1 MLNVLFMNAQINNQE
16 CVVIENGTDPAGIYS
31 YSTDI
36 ATLNNYG
43 PLVFNVKFW
52 GVNRPNGDTDFY
64 NREHDAL
71 QAIANLNIMYNPFN
85 IFFKFRGL
93 EEFNSPEVTVPLP
106 NGDPDTNGYY
116 VLETRP
122 QFRAMVN
129 WAAANGY
136 KDLNALNVYAVGWL
150 GFAGGIAYRPGFV
163 CATNSGSGL
172 AGNNTVHEIS
182 HNLNLKH
189 TRSFNE
195 HTTRDP
201 NNQYFNATTTGDEI
215 VDTNANS
222 GFWDSSCDC
231 TPYVDQNTCTYFGT
245 ETDEL
250 GFQYT
255 IAHKDVINIMGDAY
269 GGCATK
275 SLTVGQAIRVH
286 EKIASGYYNVAL
298 TNVAS
303 LYEPYAGAYYDPNNQ
318 NPQLY
323 KPLFQPGFE
332 YRFLECSCDCPDPV
346 PYEDISFSYTQNIIK
361 EVSKYESDFSTI
373 YHPNHSAIGIKIEN
387 NPVFWPQPRR
397 CYDNPN
403 YRPIG
408 GSITRFNDNVFNTN
422 ITLIPKDSTGINNPN
437 LIEQLQPG
445 LYKIEK
451 TYEEGNTEQDI
462 IFKQD

>member
-1 MLNVLFMNAQINNQE
+1 MCIRDSD
-16 CVVIENGTDPAGIYS
+16 CS
-31 YSTDI
+31 YISGFQFD
-36 ATLNNYG
+36 
-43 PLVFNVKFW
+43 
-52 GVNRPNGDTDFY
+52 
-64 NREHDAL
+64 
-71 QAIANLNIMYNPFN
+71 
-85 IFFKFRGL
+85 
-93 EEFNSPEVTVPLP
+93 NS
-106 NGDPDTNGYY
+106 
-116 VLETRP
+116 
-122 QFRAMVN
+122 
-129 WAAANGY
+129 
-136 KDLNALNVYAVGWL
+136 
-150 GFAGGIAYRPGFV
+150 
-163 CATNSGSGL
+163 
-172 AGNNTVHEIS
+172 
-182 HNLNLKH
+182 
-189 TRSFNE
+189 NE
-195 HTTRDP
+195 HEAYKPSKAD
-201 NNQYFNATTTGDEI
+201 
-215 VDTNANS
+215 VANILS
-222 GFWDSSCDC
+222 
-231 TPYVDQNTCTYFGT
+231 
-245 ETDEL
+245 
-250 GFQYT
+250 
-255 IAHKDVINIMGDAY
+255 DAY
-269 GGCATK
+269 PCVDYVIT
-275 SLTVGQAIRVH
+275 LGQGIRAREALACGDYAPAIVP
-286 EKIASGYYNVAL
+286 ISA
-298 TNVAS
+298 
-303 LYEPYAGAYYDPNNQ
+303 LYEPYTGAYYDPNIP

>member
-1 MLNVLFMNAQINNQE
+1 MNAQIDNQE
-16 CVVIENGTDPAGIYS
+16 CVVIENGTDPVGIYS

-36 ATLNNYG
+36 ASLESYD
-43 PLVFNVKFW
+43 PVVFNVKFW
-52 GVNRPNGDTDFY
+52 GVNYPNGDTDFY

-93 EEFNSPEVTVPLP
+93 EEFNSPVVA
-106 NGDPDTNGYY
+106 NDPTGYY
-116 VLETRP
+116 VLETRS
-122 QFRAMVN
+122 QFGDLVN

-136 KDLNALNVYAVGWL
+136 KDVNALNVYAVGWM

-163 CATNSGSGL
+163 CATNSGPGGL
-172 AGNNTVHEIS
+172 AGNNAVHEIS

-189 TRSFNE
+189 TRSLNE

-201 NNQYFNATTTGDEI
+201 NNQYFNATTAGDEI

-222 GFWDSSCDC
+222 GFYDSSCQC
-231 TPYVDQNTCTYFGT
+231 TPYINQTDCTYFGE
-245 ETDEL
+245 ETDNSPL
-250 GFQYT
+250 NVPYQ
-255 IAHKDVINIMGDAY
+255 ISHLDVINIMGDAY
-269 GGCATK
+269 GC
-275 SLTVGQAIRVH
+275 SEQYLTVGQAIRVH
-286 EKIASGYYNVAL
+286 EKIATGYYNAAL

-373 YHPNHSAIGIKIEN
+373 YHPNHTAIAIKIPNE
-387 NPVFWPQPRR
+387 PVFWPQPRR

-462 IFKQD
+462 IFKQN

>member
-1 MLNVLFMNAQINNQE
+1 MLNVFFMNAQIDNQE
-16 CVVIENGTDPAGIYS
+16 CVVVENGTDPAGIYS

-36 ATLNNYG
+36 ATLNNYD
-43 PLVFNVKFW
+43 PVVFNVKFW
-52 GVNRPNGDTDFY
+52 GVNYPNGDTDFY
-64 NREHDAL
+64 NRAHDAL

-93 EEFNSPEVTVPLP
+93 EEFNSPVVA
-106 NGDPDTNGYY
+106 NDPTGYY
-116 VLETRP
+116 VLETRS
-122 QFRAMVN
+122 QFGDLVN

-136 KDLNALNVYAVGWL
+136 KDVNALNVYAVGWM
-150 GFAGGIAYRPGFV
+150 GFAGGVAYRPGFV
-163 CATNSGSGL
+163 CATNSGPGGL
-172 AGNNTVHEIS
+172 AGNNAVHEIS

-189 TRSFNE
+189 TRSLNE

-201 NNQYFNATTTGDEI
+201 NNLYFNATTAGDEI

-222 GFWDSSCDC
+222 GFYDSSCQC
-231 TPYVDQNTCTYFGT
+231 TPYINQTDCTYFGE

-255 IAHKDVINIMGDAY
+255 IAHEDVINIMGNAY
-269 GGCATK
+269 GC
-275 SLTVGQAIRVH
+275 SEQYLTIGQAIHVH
-286 EKIASGYYNVAL
+286 EKIATGYYNAAL

-303 LYEPYAGAYYDPNNQ
+303 LYEPYAGEYFDPNNP
-318 NPQLY
+318 NDPLY
-323 KPLFQPGFE
+323 KPLFQPGFD
-332 YRFLECSCDCPDPV
+332 YRFFECDCDCPEPA
-346 PYEDISFSYTQNIIK
+346 PYEDISFTYTQNIIK
-361 EVSKYESDFSTI
+361 QVSKYESDFSTI

-403 YRPIG
+403 RRPIG
-408 GSITRFNDNVFNTN
+408 GSLTRFNDDIFNTN
-422 ITLIPKDSTGINNPN
+422 VTVTPKDSTGINSSN
-437 LIEQLQPG
+437 LIEQLEPG

-451 TYEEGNTEQDI
+451 VYEEGNTEQDI